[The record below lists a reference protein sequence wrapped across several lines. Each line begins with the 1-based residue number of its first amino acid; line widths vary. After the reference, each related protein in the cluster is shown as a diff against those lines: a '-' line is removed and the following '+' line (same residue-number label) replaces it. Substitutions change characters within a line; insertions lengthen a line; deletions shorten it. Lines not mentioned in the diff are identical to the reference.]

1 MKCPHC
7 SSPDTVWK
15 PKASQWEC
23 NSCEKRFDGDAP
35 AAAAVAASPVP
46 SRAARPLR
54 IFFSYGHDHNRELV
68 DRFKADLEA
77 RGHQVWIDY
86 DRIGTWED
94 WRGRITKGIH
104 EAQMAVAFL
113 SVHSTRDPGVCRNE
127 IAMALQHFGEVFPI
141 LVEEVPAESIP
152 LKITHFQWPDLS
164 RWREFR
170 DREDLDFERFYEEK
184 FLEIV
189 SRVEGE
195 DGRFA
200 SESQVLK
207 QVLNPS
213 SFEGRF
219 GRHLAGFTGRE
230 WVFDA
235 YEHWLDHQ
243 PASRVF
249 WVKAGPG
256 FGKTAL
262 AVQMAKRHRAAIVGT
277 WFCDHQS
284 VELRDPLRAV
294 RTIACQ
300 LALRWDDYRARL
312 LPRLGLF
319 ADSAPE
325 RIEEARQELGKK
337 NLSDLFSFLISD
349 PMAGLIWRE
358 HKLVILVDGL
368 DEAVEPDGTNP
379 LASLLSGRFLELPE
393 WIGFVVTSRPDPSVV
408 PYLQGF
414 KPFAI
419 EAGDARNQA
428 DLEAYASAEVGPSLP
443 PEDRERGCALLVE
456 KSAGMMLYLR
466 LVAEGLREGTLQPA
480 ALESLESGLPG
491 LHSRY
496 HAAFEARL
504 RAEFRETV
512 QPLLRLVMAA
522 PGPLPLD
529 LAREVLAWD
538 RETAVRARALLGS
551 YLVEDDGGL
560 SLFHKTLGEW
570 LVSEGAG
577 IYFTDPEPAAKA
589 LGEFLW
595 QCFDEREEDANEVT
609 RAFRWEGF
617 VSDWLPKLWEL
628 TDRREDWGGVGE
640 LASWFR
646 EKILWKSAEALYR
659 RALEGRE
666 KALGPEHSSTLTS
679 VNNLGLLLSDKGD
692 YEGAEALY
700 RRALQGREKA
710 LGPEHPSTLGS
721 VNNLGALLSDK
732 GDYDGAEALLRRAL
746 EGKEKVLG
754 AEHPDTLGG
763 VNNLGNLLRNKG
775 DYDGAEALLRR
786 ALKGKEKALGPEHPS
801 TLMSVGNLGILLS
814 DKGDYDG
821 AEALYRR
828 ALEGKEK
835 VLGPEHPSTLGSVNN
850 LGSLLSDK
858 GDYDGAEALY
868 RRALEGK
875 GKALGPEHPTTLS
888 SANDL
893 GVLLNDKGDLDG
905 AEELYRR
912 ALQGR
917 EKALGPEHPKTLL
930 SVNNL
935 GVLLRKKGDHDEA
948 EAHYR
953 RAVEGYEKTLGSE
966 HPDTTADAYGLAG
979 TLNATARRPEAI
991 ALLRR
996 FAALSDDSRD
1006 AVAYNLAC
1014 YECHE
1019 GNHEEAK
1026 RLIAEH
1032 LARHPKKKAQA
1043 LADEDF
1049 AAIQEFIK
1057 TL

>member
-1 MKCPHC
+1 
-7 SSPDTVWK
+7 
-15 PKASQWEC
+15 
-23 NSCEKRFDGDAP
+23 
-35 AAAAVAASPVP
+35 
-46 SRAARPLR
+46 
-54 IFFSYGHDHNRELV
+54 
-68 DRFKADLEA
+68 
-77 RGHQVWIDY
+77 
-86 DRIGTWED
+86 
-94 WRGRITKGIH
+94 
-104 EAQMAVAFL
+104 VAFL

-152 LKITHFQWPDLS
+152 VKITQFQWPDLS

-207 QVLNPS
+207 QVLAPS

-243 PASRVF
+243 PDSRVF

-262 AVQMAKRHRAAIVGT
+262 AVQMANRHRAAIVGT

-325 RIEEARQELGKK
+325 RIEEARHELGKK

-358 HKLVILVDGL
+358 HKLVILVDAL

-414 KPFAI
+414 KPFSI

-428 DLEAYASAEVGPSLP
+428 DLEAYAFAEVGPLLP

-480 ALESLESGLPG
+480 ALETLESGLPG

-522 PGPLPLD
+522 PGPLPLE

-538 RETAVRARALLGS
+538 RETAVRARTLLGS
-551 YLVEDDGGL
+551 YLVEDGGGL

-589 LGEFLW
+589 MGEFLW
-595 QCFDEREEDANEVT
+595 ECFDEREEDANEVT
-609 RAFRWEGF
+609 RPVRWEGF

-628 TDRREDWGGVGE
+628 TDRREDWGSVGE
-640 LASWFR
+640 LASWLDYKGLFAVATKLHR
-646 EKILWKSAEALYR
+646 H
-659 RALEGRE
+659 ALEGNFLTLGLEHPETIFSAKRIFLSNLSRFSPRE
-666 KALGPEHSSTLTS
+666 REVLEQRFGLLDGYCRSIEEVAEQLRVTHLRVEQIEAKYLRGMLHLGRIRTLEGFIDSAHESFRDPEKYDRFLSPTAPTPNGAIVRFARSIPKVSMLNYGLGSKTKKESNRKPSGLNLPSEGTLADLIKVFAIEQSLGPDDPDTLSSVTRLGHHPRDHGDYDGDPTHTYQDRLNTLRHVQDAGRS
-679 VNNLGLLLSDKGD
+679 VCSGGILGLGEVFQDGKDEMVEANLRLVLSIAKKYTNHGLSFLDLIQEGNMGLMKAVEKFEYRRGYKFSTYATWWIRQAITRSIADQDIKMSTIRIPVHMIETNLGLL
-692 YEGAEALY
+692 
-700 RRALQGREKA
+700 RI
-710 LGPEHPSTLGS
+710 
-721 VNNLGALLSDK
+721 DK
-732 GDYDGAEALLRRAL
+732 GDYDGAAAVLRRAL
-746 EGKEKVLG
+746 EGYEKALG
-754 AEHPDTLGG
+754 AEHPDTLNSVDILGG
-763 VNNLGNLLRNKG
+763 LLMHKG
-775 DYDGAEALLRR
+775 DYNGAE
-786 ALKGKEKALGPEHPS
+786 
-801 TLMSVGNLGILLS
+801 T
-814 DKGDYDG
+814 
-821 AEALYRR
+821 LYRR
-828 ALEGKEK
+828 ALEGYEK
-835 VLGPEHPSTLGSVNN
+835 ALGAEHPDTLMSVNN
-850 LGSLLSDK
+850 L
-858 GDYDGAEALY
+858 AF
-868 RRALEGK
+868 
-875 GKALGPEHPTTLS
+875 
-888 SANDL
+888 
-893 GVLLNDKGDLDG
+893 LLN
-905 AEELYRR
+905 AI
-912 ALQGR
+912 Q
-917 EKALGPEHPKTLL
+917 
-930 SVNNL
+930 
-935 GVLLRKKGDHDEA
+935 
-948 EAHYR
+948 
-953 RAVEGYEKTLGSE
+953 
-966 HPDTTADAYGLAG
+966 
-979 TLNATARRPEAI
+979 RRPEAL
-991 ALLRR
+991 ALLHR
-996 FAALSDDSRD
+996 FAALSAESRD

-1014 YECHE
+1014 YECLE
-1019 GNHEEAK
+1019 GNHEEA
-1026 RLIAEH
+1026 RLLIAEH
-1032 LARHPKKKAQA
+1032 LALHPDLKAQA

-1049 AAIQEFIK
+1049 AAIREWIAEL
-1057 TL
+1057 TT